1 MQTINKVYA
10 PEMII
15 VSAELIGFA
24 KREDAKD
31 QCTHKGCGYD
41 QGRLAC
47 PKCKSTSHEWKEVIP
62 SSHWN
67 SDEDHWAHEQ
77 RAYCCASCG
86 ALIETKVV
94 EEDGKKKLKRI
105 RPLYVGGTGPVKC
118 KHTSKF
124 TMLSESELCN
134 PENKVH
140 HAVLQTKTYVAELRD
155 VRNTLVI
162 IDLDTST
169 CEPGMWAYNSIAKVI
184 LKNGD
189 LDTSKIVNLQ
199 QMIENMFC

>member
-1 MQTINKVYA
+1 MRVASKVYT

-24 KREDAKD
+24 KKEATKET
-31 QCTHKGCGYD
+31 CTHHGCGYRK
-41 QGRLAC
+41 GEVIC
-47 PKCKSTSHEWKEVIP
+47 PKCRSTSHEWKEVITDKERLVLNTQ
-62 SSHWN
+62 S
-67 SDEDHWAHEQ
+67 
-77 RAYCCASCG
+77 AYYCTECG
-86 ALIETKVV
+86 TLIYNKIV

-105 RPLYVGGTGPVKC
+105 RVNYVGGTGPIKC

-155 VRNTLVI
+155 VRSTLVI

-199 QMIENMFC
+199 QMLDNIF